1 MADRADPAATPD
13 ERVRAA
19 VASLGMDASTAPFV
33 ADVRTVP
40 ARPARLQPLP
50 GAADPAIGRYLL
62 HRGIPA
68 LYAHQAQ
75 ALQLGMDG
83 RDLILA
89 TATAS
94 GKTLSFGLPVLH
106 ALARDPDATALFLY
120 PLKAL
125 THDQLEV
132 LLAMERTSGVD
143 LFPAV
148 YDGDTPRVRRPRV
161 RQQSRI
167 VLSNP
172 FEMHETL
179 PYHHLWRRFWSN
191 LRFLV
196 IDEAHRY
203 TGVFGSH
210 VAQLLRRL
218 LRVAEAYGSRPSVV
232 LASASIAN
240 PGEHAQALSSRP
252 CAVVDDDGSP
262 AGPRHVVFWNG
273 AADGAP
279 SPFTQARDLLVR
291 LVGQGLKT
299 LCFTQSRKGAEL
311 VASLVAKGRGGA
323 GLKVAPYRAGYLP
336 EERRRVEKAFRDG
349 EILGLVSTNA
359 LELGIDVGDL
369 DAVVVAGYP
378 GSVSAFWQ
386 QAGRAGRRGGES
398 LAIYLAFEGILDQ
411 YVLRTPDVLLGR
423 RYERATIDLEN
434 EHILAGHMLCAAT
447 ELPVAVDEAAQ
458 PEGRIARGLAG
469 RGLLRKT
476 EAGYVYAGI
485 TRPQEAV
492 KLDRIGE
499 AQIALVDA
507 ATNDL
512 METLDLERALRE
524 AFPGAVY
531 LHGAKTWV
539 VELLDLQEGVARLR
553 RQDVD
558 WWTVAVTDKTA
569 EIVETFG
576 TREHG
581 GVQAGTGTIR
591 MTHRVT
597 GYLRKRFDH
606 VIGGGP
612 LDLPQRTFQ
621 TTAMWLDVPA
631 AARPGVTDLLGAL
644 HALEHAMVGLAP
656 LAVSCDPADLAGFST
671 LQASHSGGPALFLY
685 DGYEGGIGLAERAA
699 EDLSRFVGMT
709 RDLLARC
716 PCESGCPA
724 CCLSPR
730 CGSDNQPMDKRGAVV
745 LAGEISGLR

>member
-1 MADRADPAATPD
+1 MPEGGGGVEAMLRTLREAPAS
-13 ERVRAA
+13 R
-19 VASLGMDASTAPFV
+19 GFI

-40 ARPARLQPLP
+40 PRAARVEPLP
-50 GAADPAIGRYLL
+50 EGADPAVARYLD

-68 LYAHQAQ
+68 LYSHQAQ
-75 ALQLGMDG
+75 ALRLGMAG

-89 TATAS
+89 TSTAS
-94 GKTLSFGLPVLH
+94 GKTLSFGLPVLD
-106 ALARDPDATALFLY
+106 ALARDDNATALFLY

-132 LLAMERTSGVD
+132 LLAMERASGVD
-143 LFPAV
+143 LLPAV
-148 YDGDTPRVRRPRV
+148 YDGDTPRIRRPRV
-161 RQQSRI
+161 RQESRI

-172 FEMHETL
+172 FEIHETL
-179 PYHHLWRRFWSN
+179 PHHHMWRRFWSN
-191 LRFLV
+191 LKYLV

-203 TGVFGSH
+203 TGVFGSN

-218 LRVAEAYGSRPSVV
+218 LRVAEAYGSHPTVI

-240 PGEHAQALSSRP
+240 PGEHAENLTSRP

-273 AADGAP
+273 AVDGAP
-279 SPFTQARDLLVR
+279 SPFTQARDLLMGLVR
-291 LVGQGLKT
+291 QGLKT

-311 VASLVAKGRGGA
+311 VASLIHKGRDGA
-323 GLKVAPYRAGYLP
+323 DLRVAPYRAGYLP
-336 EERRRVEKAFRDG
+336 DERRRVEKAFRDG
-349 EILGLVSTNA
+349 DILGLVSTNA

-398 LAIYLAFEGILDQ
+398 LAVFLAFEGILDQ
-411 YVLRTPDVLLGR
+411 YVLRTPEVLLGR
-423 RYERATIDLEN
+423 RFERATVDLKN

-447 ELPVAVDEAAQ
+447 ELPVQVDPEVQ
-458 PEGRIARGLAG
+458 PEARVARGLAG
-469 RGLLRKT
+469 AGLLRPT
-476 EAGYVYAGI
+476 EAGYVYAGP

-492 KLDRIGE
+492 KLDRIGD
-499 AQIALVDA
+499 AQVALVDV

-512 METLDLERALRE
+512 LETLDLERALRE

-531 LHGAKTWV
+531 LHGARTWL
-539 VELLDLQEGVARLR
+539 VESLDLVAGIARLR

-558 WWTVAVTDKTA
+558 WWTFAVTDKTA
-569 EIVETFG
+569 DIVETYG
-576 TREHG
+576 TRSAG
-581 GVQAGTGTIR
+581 SVQVSTGSIR

-597 GYLRKRFDH
+597 KYLRKRFDR

-612 LDLPQRTFQ
+612 LDLPERTFQ
-621 TTAMWLDVPA
+621 TTALWLDVPTG
-631 AARPGVTDLLGAL
+631 ARPGVTDLLGAL

-656 LAVSCDPADLAGFST
+656 LAISCDPADMAGFST
-671 LQASHSGGPALFLY
+671 LQAPHSGGPALFLY
-685 DGYEGGIGLAERAA
+685 DGYDGGIGLSERAA
-699 EDLSRFVGMT
+699 EDLERFVGMT

-716 PCESGCPA
+716 PCESGCPS
-724 CCLSPR
+724 CCLSAR
-730 CGSDNQPMDKRGAVV
+730 CGNNNEPMDKVGAVV
-745 LAGEISGLR
+745 LAREIAGHR